1 MQPSPSNLAKIMAWD
16 RSTQQV
22 ERIVVGAVS
31 LGIYLEHVGR
41 YLFAATFAEGMRVL
55 DAACGTGYG
64 SYCLALGRAR
74 RVDGLEISRE
84 AVAYAGSRYRRDNL
98 HFSSGDAAR
107 MPYRSGSFDLIISF
121 ETIEHL
127 QDPEGYLAEC
137 KRVLKP
143 GSTYIVSTPDKRVHE
158 GLRVQVPFHELEY
171 SPEEFKAL
179 VVKQFSVE
187 AVWGQTPVR
196 LDRLDPREAGPSR
209 ALRVAALLPQGLR
222 ALAKPWY
229 EARQLGVPM
238 RTAYRYYREAARSNA
253 AIPLE
258 EVPQQYRVVPEYR
271 LGNRETYKT
280 IILVARS

>member
-1 MQPSPSNLAKIMAWD
+1 MPPSPSNLAKIMAWD
-16 RSTQQV
+16 QPTQQV

-41 YLFAATFAEGMRVL
+41 YLFAAPFAEGLRVL

-84 AVAYAGSRYRRDNL
+84 AVAYAGSRYRKDNL

-107 MPYRSGSFDLIISF
+107 MPYRSGSFDLVISF

-127 QDPEGYLAEC
+127 LDPESYLSEC

-143 GSTYIVSTPDKRVHE
+143 GSTFIVSTPDKRVHE
-158 GLRVQVPFHELEY
+158 GLQVQVPFHELEY
-171 SPEEFKAL
+171 SPEEFKSL
-179 VVKQFSVE
+179 VGKQFSIQ
-187 AVWGQTPVR
+187 AVWGQMPVR
-196 LDRLDPREAGPSR
+196 LDRLDPRETRPSPAVR
-209 ALRVAALLPQGLR
+209 IAARLPKRLR
-222 ALAKPWY
+222 ALAKPFY
-229 EARQLGVPM
+229 EARQLGVPL
-238 RTAYRYYREAARSNA
+238 RTAVRYYRDAARSNA
-253 AIPLE
+253 AFRLE
-258 EVPQQYRVVPEYR
+258 EVPQRYRVVPEYR
-271 LGNRETYKT
+271 IGMRETFKT